1 MAKNDLINDI
11 LRYQRNAERKLLRFK
26 QQGVSQRKFVKP
38 DILPAAKLK
47 TLNMTQLKKHADGL
61 KSFNSVS
68 NNFVQLANG
77 SHVHRSKWAE
87 YKKAERLRNDRI
99 KHMNQRLKKVAS
111 SNPAFKSLAEERDL
125 LVVKHPVKGLPSPVG
140 YYEFRRSPKQVNSED
155 ALEKLTKA
163 YKFEASAEGRKK
175 KAASFRSS
183 IEGMIQMVAPEL
195 MNVVQDLS
203 DDQVIALWSLDPN
216 FARALKMNYDIVM
229 EWLSGG
235 EEAVIEAYNTEA
247 FRQNVPDIVRQLDW
261 VQSAFPKNKS
271 GRKTSKRKT
280 KRRR

>member
-11 LRYQRNAERKLLRFK
+11 LRYQKTAERKLLRFK
-26 QQGVSQRKFVKP
+26 QQGVSSRKFTKP
-38 DILPAAKLK
+38 DILSPAKLK
-47 TLNMTQLKKHADGL
+47 MLNMNQLKKHADGL

-77 SHVHRSKWAE
+77 AHVHTSKWAE

-125 LVVKHPVKGLPSPVG
+125 LVVKHPIKGLPSPQG
-140 YYEFRRSPKQVNSED
+140 YYEFYRSPKQVNSED
-155 ALEKLTKA
+155 ALNKLIKA
-163 YKFEASAEGRKK
+163 YKFEASPEGRKK

-195 MNVVQDLS
+195 MNTVQDLS
-203 DDQVIALWSLDPN
+203 DDQIIALWSLDPN

-235 EEAVIEAYNTEA
+235 EEAVIEAYKSDA

-261 VQSAFPKNKS
+261 VQSAFPKTKT
-271 GRKTSKRKT
+271 GRKSNKRKT